1 MRQPSKNHMP
11 DAKRRLHM
19 TPSRVA
25 FYNVLV
31 SCVCAILLFPVA
43 SPGEPPSP
51 GTHPTRKMSNAE
63 VRQAL
68 DRELP
73 KTEFDH
79 DLASVIDFMRDVTGV
94 TFDVQWDK
102 LKAAGITEKTRVT
115 VKLGNA
121 KMREILTAI
130 LTSAGGKPGV
140 VGYTVEKGTIVI
152 GPAKPPTT
160 KPK

>member
-1 MRQPSKNHMP
+1 
-11 DAKRRLHM
+11 M

-25 FYNVLV
+25 FYGIFV
-31 SCVCAILLFPVA
+31 SCLCAILLFPVDSA
-43 SPGEPPSP
+43 GESPSP
-51 GTHPTRKMSNAE
+51 PKHPTRKMSNAE

-68 DRELP
+68 DRGLP

-79 DLASVIDFMRDVTGV
+79 DLADVIDFMRDVTGI
-94 TFDVQWDK
+94 TIDVQWDK

-140 VGYTVEKGTIVI
+140 VGYSVENGTIVI
-152 GPAKPPTT
+152 GPAKPPTPPA
-160 KPK
+160 K